1 MKNILYI
8 FSIIIIFIFFYL
20 TAKTYLSEK
29 NINKISE
36 NRLNVFKLLD
46 DKTSNLPILSND
58 TNNVIKFN
66 DGFININEKKN
77 RKFWELFNK

>member
-8 FSIIIIFIFFYL
+8 FSIIIIFSFFYV
-20 TAKTYLSEK
+20 TVKTYFSEK

-36 NRLNVFKLLD
+36 NRLNIFKLLD
-46 DKTSNLPILSND
+46 DKATNLPILSND
-58 TNNVIKFN
+58 TSNVIKFN

-77 RKFWELFNK
+77 RKFWELFSK